1 MRDAMRYGVGGILV
15 SGLLLAGLAGCDANT
30 KRVEQYKDA
39 GVSSRNDAPA
49 EVGTMPDGFSNWA
62 SKCDGPNRVYTVFHY
77 NNDKESGGDVAGS
90 IAVVPNDP
98 RCTGAAKG

>member
-1 MRDAMRYGVGGILV
+1 MTKTTARRAALIAIAAA
-15 SGLLLAGLAGCDANT
+15 SLLALVGCGT
-30 KRVEQYKDA
+30 GSKRVEQYKDA

-77 NNDKESGGDVAGS
+77 NNDKDTGGDVAGS
-90 IAVVPNDP
+90 IAVVANDP
-98 RCTGAAKG
+98 RCLSK